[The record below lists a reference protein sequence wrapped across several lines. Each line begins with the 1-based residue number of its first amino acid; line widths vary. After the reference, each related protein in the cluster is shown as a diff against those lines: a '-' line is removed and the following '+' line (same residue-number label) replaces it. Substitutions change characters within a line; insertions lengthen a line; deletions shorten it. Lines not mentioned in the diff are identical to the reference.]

1 MQNGE
6 DMKGKTGK
14 LRKSTIVLVG
24 CVVLALACFLVY
36 KAFGTHI
43 VEIVKM
49 LQRGDQDEIMT
60 YLSSQSSVQGYF
72 YLFLLSLI
80 QIVSIVLP
88 CLVVQIAGALIFG
101 WWKAFLLCWAG
112 FVAGNMVVFVCMRM
126 FGKGISFAFDKS
138 FSDSWLIRTLNSHNP
153 IFAVAMACMI
163 PGIPNGII
171 PYIAA
176 NTEISTK
183 DFFYAIT
190 LSSWIQVVLNCIA
203 GGFLAQGKY
212 VEVAVAFLLEFVIIY
227 LFNKNRDAILERF
240 ERS

>member
-1 MQNGE
+1 MEEKN
-6 DMKGKTGK
+6 KKHRK
-14 LRKSTIVLVG
+14 LTMLLMI
-24 CVVLALACFLVY
+24 CVMLVLAGLLVY
-36 KAFGTHI
+36 AVFGKQI
-43 VEIVKM
+43 VEIVGM

-60 YLSSQSSVQGYF
+60 YLSSQTSVQGYF
-72 YLFLLSLI
+72 CLFLLSLI
-80 QIVSIVLP
+80 QIVSIVFP
-88 CLVVQIAGALIFG
+88 CLVVQVAGALIFG

-112 FVAGNMVVFVCMRM
+112 FVAGNMIVFVVMRI
-126 FGKGISFAFDKS
+126 FGKGVSFAFDRS
-138 FSDSWLIRTLNSHNP
+138 FSDSWLIRTLNSHDP

-176 NTEISTK
+176 NTAIRTR
-183 DFFYAIT
+183 DFFYAIS

-203 GGFLAQGKY
+203 GGFLAQGRY

-240 ERS
+240 ERG